1 MSGRR
6 VSFNLSVLNH
16 VSRHKNSSLGI
27 EIGEKHVC
35 LNRIMDESLY
45 DEFGNY
51 LGPELPSSDNEEED
65 EQNDIPPGEL
75 SPKDEQPSPGEPS
88 MELME
93 VDGKFLALYITHNP
107 LNLPEPLILIFSQS
121 SSIP

>member
-1 MSGRR
+1 
-6 VSFNLSVLNH
+6 
-16 VSRHKNSSLGI
+16 
-27 EIGEKHVC
+27 
-35 LNRIMDESLY
+35 MDESLY